1 MQPQSIDQPPGKN
14 IKIPQMI
21 LWFWRNLCC
30 FFPWEQKTYSN
41 LKWTCWRI
49 PNIWENPIV
58 LVKIA
63 FVIVY
68 LCNLSGSTWKHMLK
82 LVLFHRSVCVVILSW
97 YVNSYVYIVT
107 IYIHY
112 NCNIIVYIYIYIIGW
127 NCRSV
132 RRIYGQRGKTHKYI
146 YIDI

>member
-1 MQPQSIDQPPGKN
+1 MHPSPANWPQKTCSHSPLISRRK
-14 IKIPQMI
+14 KTSKSHK
-21 LWFWRNLCC
+21 WFCDFEETC
-30 FFPWEQKTYSN
+30 VVFFPWEQKTYSN
-41 LKWTCWRI
+41 LKWKCWRI

-58 LVKIA
+58 LVKLA

-112 NCNIIVYIYIYIIGW
+112 NCNIIVYIYIYI
-127 NCRSV
+127 
-132 RRIYGQRGKTHKYI
+132 
-146 YIDI
+146 